1 MTQEIIT
8 SHPLSFLPEIK
19 ECVDYEHYCQT
30 RSKVGLGVVPKSL
43 FDSIYLSE
51 DEEEDCVLI
60 DEF

>member
-30 RSKVGLGVVPKSL
+30 RSKVGLGVVP
-43 FDSIYLSE
+43 
-51 DEEEDCVLI
+51 
-60 DEF
+60 